1 MGLGIK
7 EKWRAGLGGAQWR
20 AYEITHDASTTTLS
34 AKSLD
39 LDHIESAFMSF
50 GTQGSTPAAAV
61 TMTIAADFK
70 SLEFSEALLA
80 GDFTQIL
87 AIGW

>member
-7 EKWRAGLGGAQWR
+7 EKFRAGMGGAQWR
-20 AYEITHDASTTTLS
+20 AYEITHDASVTTLS

-39 LDHIESAFMSF
+39 LDYIDTAFMSF
-50 GTQGSTPAAAV
+50 GTQGSTPAAEV
-61 TMTIAADFK
+61 TMTVAADHK

-80 GDFTQIL
+80 GDITQIL